1 MKKVIGKVSALLLM
15 LLSVMLAW
23 DSSAYAKSQD
33 MTIPDG
39 VYMEDMNLSGMTQE
53 EAMQMVNDFVAGLK
67 QKVVTFGAVGDHY
80 VAVTAGDLGMTWVN
94 TAAIEEAAGLGK
106 AGNIVQR
113 YKAIQDLKHGNKV
126 YKLELGFDKDLIRNI
141 LQEQCA
147 EYDVQAENAQLTR
160 QDGSF
165 QVVEG
170 QTGEAVNVEESLNQ
184 IYEYLTNGWD
194 YQDASIDLVIDTTQ
208 PKGNAEDLAKVK
220 DVLGTYTTSYSTSGS
235 ARCKNV
241 ENGCRL
247 INGTTLYPGEE
258 FSTLDKISPFT
269 EANGYYPAG
278 SYLNGMVVDSLG
290 GGICQVSTT
299 LYNAVLLSELEV
311 TQRSNHSMIISY
323 VKPSMDAAIAE
334 SSGKDFKFV
343 NNLDYPIYIEGYTGG
358 KQITFVIYG
367 VETRDPGHKV
377 KYESEVLST
386 TEPDSEKII
395 ADSSQGI
402 GFVSVQSAHIGYK
415 AQLWKI
421 VEENGVEV
429 SREVINTSSY
439 KMTPRT
445 ATVGVKTDNAVYASR
460 IQAAGTA
467 GSTTEYYNDTLIEKA
482 GVKHMDFGKLPE
494 HIYQRSV
501 EKVIHTTEYRK
512 ITINGAGLGADCAI
526 LPDENGYLVTAQG
539 SADGADV
546 KVAMRAIYAGLNK
559 LAATGVF
566 PEQSSVC
573 ASLNVAAPHSLTD
586 EERNKSEMHLRECI
600 RWASEAALT
609 NKVTIISAEVNIV
622 PAMHTYYATA
632 SFTARAGQNAFAFM
646 QSEKADK
653 DVVMTKWMGLEGTSL
668 IASARMQELAARYPL
683 GLVEQAADF
692 DRFLSVIP
700 EAATAVQSGVS
711 AMQAVREGGVFG
723 GLWQLAKANGVG
735 LVIDLKQIP
744 VKQETIEV
752 CEFYDV
758 NPYELLSGGSML
770 MITQGGTRL
779 VSLLAEQGISAAV
792 IGRTTDNNDRILVND
807 EEKRFLEPARHDSLY
822 RVLATS

>member
-23 DSSAYAKSQD
+23 GSSAYAKSQD

-53 EAMQMVNDFVAGLK
+53 EAMQMVDGFVAGLK

-160 QDGSF
+160 QNGSF

-460 IQAAGTA
+460 IQAAIASGSIDTVKAEAAAIKAEMTA
-467 GSTTEYYNDTLIEKA
+467 AAAMTPEQQAAAQQQAALEAYYKALQEQQAAQQSTT
-482 GVKHMDFGKLPE
+482 
-494 HIYQRSV
+494 
-501 EKVIHTTEYRK
+501 TT
-512 ITINGAGLGADCAI
+512 
-526 LPDENGYLVTAQG
+526 P
-539 SADGADV
+539 
-546 KVAMRAIYAGLNK
+546 
-559 LAATGVF
+559 
-566 PEQSSVC
+566 
-573 ASLNVAAPHSLTD
+573 
-586 EERNKSEMHLRECI
+586 
-600 RWASEAALT
+600 
-609 NKVTIISAEVNIV
+609 
-622 PAMHTYYATA
+622 
-632 SFTARAGQNAFAFM
+632 
-646 QSEKADK
+646 
-653 DVVMTKWMGLEGTSL
+653 
-668 IASARMQELAARYPL
+668 
-683 GLVEQAADF
+683 
-692 DRFLSVIP
+692 
-700 EAATAVQSGVS
+700 
-711 AMQAVREGGVFG
+711 
-723 GLWQLAKANGVG
+723 
-735 LVIDLKQIP
+735 
-744 VKQETIEV
+744 
-752 CEFYDV
+752 
-758 NPYELLSGGSML
+758 
-770 MITQGGTRL
+770 
-779 VSLLAEQGISAAV
+779 
-792 IGRTTDNNDRILVND
+792 
-807 EEKRFLEPARHDSLY
+807 
-822 RVLATS
+822 